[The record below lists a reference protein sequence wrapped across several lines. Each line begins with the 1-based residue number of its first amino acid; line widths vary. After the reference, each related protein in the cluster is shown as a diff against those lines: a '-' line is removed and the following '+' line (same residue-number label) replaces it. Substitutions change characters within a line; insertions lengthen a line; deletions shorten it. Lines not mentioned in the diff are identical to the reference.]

1 MANAMMMFDTLGVPN
16 DDPRV
21 VTGWAALRKLLVDDG
36 DSAYCQPCLS
46 PVWDTGLAG
55 HAMAEADSPASA
67 AVMAA
72 GQWLRGKQ
80 ILDVIGDWKVA
91 RPDAPPG
98 GWAFQYNNDFYPDV
112 DDTAVVGM
120 LLHREMQATG
130 EPANAEAIA
139 RARDWIIGMQATDGG
154 WGAFDAVNGTQVF
167 VTSGHS
173 LSTLYF
179 SLTTPNPITIG
190 SSNITFALIPAPSSG
205 AQTPYIVDSIAV
217 LKSILTPAAA
227 LTYIV
232 RGFAAVGD
240 GGGGF
245 YWWNAADVTA
255 DNGGTVIQLNIGGA
269 GRFNKLF

>member
-1 MANAMMMFDTLGVPN
+1 MASVSTDRRQGVN
-16 DDPRV
+16 SS
-21 VTGWAALRKLLVDDG
+21 AALKIPCKVATTGVLVYPFNGLTTIDG
-36 DSAYCQPCLS
+36 VMVS
-46 PVWDTGLAG
+46 PGDRVLVWNQTDLTQNGIWNADTGNWSRA
-55 HAMAEADSPASA
+55 
-67 AVMAA
+67 
-72 GQWLRGKQ
+72 
-80 ILDVIGDWKVA
+80 LDFD
-91 RPDAPPG
+91 
-98 GWAFQYNNDFYPDV
+98 
-112 DDTAVVGM
+112 
-120 LLHREMQATG
+120 
-130 EPANAEAIA
+130 
-139 RARDWIIGMQATDGG
+139 
-154 WGAFDAVNGTQVF
+154 GAFDAVNGTQVF